1 MSDYFY
7 SLEMIIQNLM
17 EESPPSLPVI
27 YKHMYDFSQLC
38 YNQDRYNENNQ

>member
-17 EESPPSLPVI
+17 EEKPPSPVI
-27 YKHMYDFSQLC
+27 YKYMYYFSQLRF
-38 YNQDRYNENNQ
+38 NQDRYNENNQ